1 MIAIEKINN
10 CFLQYEAN
18 PSIHTKTYYNFC
30 LDILKNKIK
39 TTTNKLNIFFGKIK
53 SFERDG
59 FITIRIDI
67 QYEHTLVKN
76 GGRSIEKIIFGNIP
90 FDENEKYLVRI
101 VDEEYFSGLDLI
113 IDYSLPNIF
122 NIKESKK
129 FEHLINKLI
138 YIAPL
143 IYPINLN
150 HNQRDKIITFHTP
163 HSLRRDDMVL
173 KINHASIECMNY
185 HNIFDD
191 EKIINLYDSSKILI
205 NLHQT
210 DHHHTFEELRV
221 LPALSRGVII
231 VSEDVPLKEKIPYN
245 KHIIWSKF
253 ENIPETVKKV
263 NNNYNDYRNIIFN
276 NELIQILN
284 RMKKNNDFQI

>member
-18 PSIHTKTYYNFC
+18 PSVYTKSYYNFC
-30 LDILKNKIK
+30 LGILKNKVK
-39 TTTNKLNIFFGKIK
+39 TIENKLNIFFGKIK
-53 SFERDG
+53 PFEREG
-59 FITIRIDI
+59 FATIRIDI

-76 GGRSIEKIIFGNIP
+76 GGRSVEKIIFGNIP
-90 FDENEKYLVRI
+90 YNENENYLVRI
-101 VDEEYFSGLDLI
+101 ANEEYFSGLDLI

-129 FEHLINKLI
+129 FDHLENKII
-138 YIAPL
+138 YISPL
-143 IYPINLN
+143 IYPLNLN
-150 HNQRDKIITFHTP
+150 YNQRDKIITFHTP
-163 HSLRRDDMVL
+163 DSSRRDEMVL
-173 KINHASIECMNY
+173 KINLASVECMNY

-191 EKIINLYDSSKILI
+191 EKIINLYDSTKILI

-231 VSEDVPLKEKIPYN
+231 ISEDVPLKEKIPYN

-253 ENIPETVKKV
+253 ENIPEIVQKV
-263 NNNYNDYRNIIFN
+263 NKEYEYYRNTIFN
-276 NELIQILN
+276 NELTQILN
-284 RMKKNNDFQI
+284 TMKKNNNF